1 MYITTLVY
9 NLYGLQAIRNCVNIN
24 SDLITEFYSGGPIAE
39 VGDTTYYY
47 LDNFAEKNVFV
58 VFNDILLPKITQQT
72 VSLIFGYQE
81 LCKY

>member
-24 SDLITEFYSGGPIAE
+24 SDVITEFYSGGPIAE

-47 LDNFAEKNVFV
+47 SVTLFLKNFVA
-58 VFNDILLPKITQQT
+58 
-72 VSLIFGYQE
+72 
-81 LCKY
+81 